1 MRDHLTA
8 ATGLCLVLLLLGP
21 SEAWS
26 DDDAMALARLVAE
39 RPANE
44 GRTGIMHFHLES
56 EAGRVRDRRARMIH
70 SERSDVERIAIFFT
84 EPAMIADTAFLSLD
98 HVSRTDENWLYLP
111 ATDRVRRL
119 PVSERGDAF
128 MGTDLSYGD
137 VKDNFKFPL
146 EDWDFTRGP
155 DVDVEGR
162 TLPMLR
168 GTPRTPEIAKET
180 GYGAFEALI
189 DPVSAFPVHIR
200 YADRDGDPLKEVEVE
215 EIEIVGGAHTA
226 MRFNAH
232 NLQTGH
238 STAIHF
244 TEMRYVRAVPEDAF
258 EPASLSYGVPELR

>member
-1 MRDHLTA
+1 MCDQLRSA
-8 ATGLCLVLLLLGP
+8 WCLCLFLLLPL
-21 SEAWS
+21 SAWS
-26 DDDAMALARLVAE
+26 DDDALALARLVAE

-56 EAGRVRDRRARMIH
+56 DGGRVRDRRARMIH
-70 SERSDVERIAIFFT
+70 SEREDVERIAIFFT
-84 EPAMIADTAFLSLD
+84 APAMIADTAFLSLD
-98 HVSRTDENWLYLP
+98 HDSRPDENWLYLP

-155 DVDVEGR
+155 DAERDGR
-162 TLPMLR
+162 MLPVLR
-168 GTPRTPEIAKET
+168 GTARSPEIAKET
-180 GYGAFEALI
+180 GYGAFEALV

-200 YADRDGDPLKEVEVE
+200 YTDRDGDPLKEVEVE
-215 EIEIVGGAHTA
+215 EIEVVGGAHTA
-226 MRFNAH
+226 MRFKAR

-244 TEMRYVRAVPEDAF
+244 TEMRYVRTVPEEAF